1 MGNHDFALLPFP
13 TNDPKDPLRWPSG
26 LKFVAILVTSSANFV
41 SNIGGAGISV
51 AIPLLMEE
59 YHKSQS
65 GATQVLTLN
74 FLFLSIGNIFWV
86 PVAMKSGKRT
96 ALLSSMALQTG
107 MFAWT
112 AAARSFHSLLAAM
125 CLQGFAAAAGES
137 IVPEIVAD
145 TTFVHRRGAM
155 MSIYILLISGGSAIG
170 PLIAGFMTTEL
181 ADTWRSFMCLC
192 CGAGGLNFFLI
203 FSLYPESNFTR
214 PELDLTTDQLEM
226 MRNRESFKANEN
238 IPKEELCE
246 DVKAVPLE
254 QHDYTIHNP
263 SFREILP
270 LVSYNTDVNF
280 LKVMFEPLKLLI
292 HPSYGGGFSLT
303 P

>member
-1 MGNHDFALLPFP
+1 MGNHDFALRPFP
-13 TNDPKDPLRWPSG
+13 TNDPKAPLRWPSG
-26 LKFVAILVTSSANFV
+26 LKLVAIMVTSFANFV
-41 SNIGGAGISV
+41 SNMGGAGISV
-51 AIPLLMEE
+51 AIRLLIQECR
-59 YHKSQS
+59 KSRS

-86 PVAMKSGKRT
+86 PVAMKFGKRT
-96 ALLSSMALQTG
+96 ALLSSTALQTG

-112 AAARSFHSLLAAM
+112 AAAGSFHSLLAAR

-181 ADTWRSFMCLC
+181 ADTWRSFMWLC
-192 CGAGGLNFFLI
+192 CGVGGLNFFLI
-203 FSLYPESNFTR
+203 FFLYPESNFTR
-214 PELDLTTDQLEM
+214 PELELTTDELEM

-238 IPKEELCE
+238 IPQEELCE
-246 DVKAVPLE
+246 DVKAAPSTKS
-254 QHDYTIHNP
+254 DYTTHKP
-263 SFREILP
+263 SFREIIP

-292 HPSYGGGFSLT
+292 HPSIWRGISHT